1 MELYV
6 SFQEIARYFRSHRKN
21 FILFILA
28 VGILCGLLPLK
39 FARYSYS
46 GSTTLTFTCDVPSNA
61 ESDYQL
67 QYTNILYSRVQSAVA
82 LASGDTL
89 LEKTAEKAG
98 IDPSDISKITAVQ
111 LNSAPVVKLTV
122 YTPDAENAAR
132 LSDTAAQIL
141 GEEMEKQFPS
151 PKLSSSV
158 SDRSLPSKPKS
169 KKIAVAEAGILGL
182 LLGFVLSVAFGILRV
197 LCDKTVRNGRFA
209 EEDLKLPLLAEIPA
223 QKKEDAYR
231 RMRTAVLHHAPDAGV
246 FLVTGVFR
254 ENGAADVAAGFASSL
269 ARIGKKVLAVDADLR
284 GSALS
289 AVFGISSGRILSDV
303 LGGKCSLSEAVVPI
317 SSQPG
322 LSVLPSSPLS
332 GGSPADLL
340 AGAEFQ
346 KLLAQASGLYDAV
359 VLLAP
364 SDTDYPEAE
373 ALCPSAHAVILSVRY
388 GRTPYRELRESLR
401 RLKTAGGRVEGFVAT
416 GA

>member
-269 ARIGKKVLAVDADLR
+269 ARIGAVRLFPQFSAFHPAESFRTSSAGNAAFPKRLSLFPPSRASASFRLPRFPGGAPRICLR
-284 GSALS
+284 ARS
-289 AVFGISSGRILSDV
+289 FRN
-303 LGGKCSLSEAVVPI
+303 CSPRPPAFTT
-317 SSQPG
+317 
-322 LSVLPSSPLS
+322 PSSCWRLRIPTIRK
-332 GGSPADLL
+332 P
-340 AGAEFQ
+340 
-346 KLLAQASGLYDAV
+346 KR
-359 VLLAP
+359 
-364 SDTDYPEAE
+364 
-373 ALCPSAHAVILSVRY
+373 SARVP
-388 GRTPYRELRESLR
+388 TP
-401 RLKTAGGRVEGFVAT
+401 
-416 GA
+416 